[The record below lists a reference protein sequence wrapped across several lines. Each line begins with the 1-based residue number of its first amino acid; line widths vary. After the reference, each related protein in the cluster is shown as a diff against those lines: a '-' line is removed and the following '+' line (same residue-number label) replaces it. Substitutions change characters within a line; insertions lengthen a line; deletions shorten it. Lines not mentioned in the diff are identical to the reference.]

1 MGGGAMMKLRN
12 HTCDH
17 IRQYL
22 GTTQLRYQYEE
33 RVWTVIEQLLNCLDE
48 QQLENVPKMLAGED
62 IV

>member
-1 MGGGAMMKLRN
+1 MMKLQN